1 MDDVIDP
8 EERGRGRV
16 TETVGL
22 PLVLLTELG
31 LPEGLA
37 PSAEA
42 KETSS
47 ESESESSSPAKKR
60 NKNQILRPKSTKFQG
75 LQLKDTQALDE
86 MRPYFTLLIGQH
98 KVVNFQVLLL
108 NHVLE

>member
-42 KETSS
+42 RDTSS
-47 ESESESSSPAKKR
+47 ESESESSSPAKKTKQKS
-60 NKNQILRPKSTKFQG
+60 NFQTKVNQISRATVKGYSHTSN
-75 LQLKDTQALDE
+75 
-86 MRPYFTLLIGQH
+86 R
-98 KVVNFQVLLL
+98 
-108 NHVLE
+108 